1 MRKDLND
8 KSAATQRNL
17 ARDADSNIK
26 NSSVG
31 QNIGNY
37 MWTICALIFF
47 ATSINYLDRAVI
59 GF

>member
-37 MWTICALIFF
+37 RWTICALIFF